1 MSYEN
6 DEIKAI
12 VFLITLLKLD
22 VNTAYL
28 LKKSQETSGVTEDQ
42 IRNFGA
48 NEGISSQLLDAFEE
62 FRLSVTG
69 QEVMD
74 KFNIR
79 TGPEVGETK
88 KRLETDIFKK
98 ILGLS

>member
-1 MSYEN
+1 
-6 DEIKAI
+6 
-12 VFLITLLKLD
+12 LKLD

-28 LKKSQETSGVTEDQ
+28 LKKSQETSGVTVDQ

-79 TGPEVGETK
+79 TGPEVGENK